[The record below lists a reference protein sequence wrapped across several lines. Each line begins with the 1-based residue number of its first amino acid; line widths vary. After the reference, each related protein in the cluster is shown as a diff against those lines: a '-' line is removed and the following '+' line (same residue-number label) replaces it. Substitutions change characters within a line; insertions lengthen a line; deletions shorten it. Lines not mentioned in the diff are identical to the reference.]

1 MLVEIAEP
9 PKLELDSDLELQ
21 RELSARAIATL
32 RERAGEEIAA
42 RIDAAFAQL
51 DANGDDHL
59 DFAEIRRVFGNE
71 SKVLMQSLDTLP
83 RDGIV
88 TLAEWRRFFARAC
101 DMPPPHADGGAA
113 DSGAALRSVLGEA
126 LERVEALIAKREAKR
141 EARRQ
146 RDERRSRASFTAA
159 AARPMSAGEEAVAAA
174 AVLAEAT
181 EQRSREV
188 LAHHLRTAL
197 LMSASE
203 PRSGDYARDGAAS
216 AGGAPPACDRR
227 DDDARDAAPAFAFDA
242 TSTDRLRLEAA
253 RRRDARLRADEGAP
267 AALHEECS

>member
-1 MLVEIAEP
+1 
-9 PKLELDSDLELQ
+9 
-21 RELSARAIATL
+21 
-32 RERAGEEIAA
+32 
-42 RIDAAFAQL
+42 
-51 DANGDDHL
+51 
-59 DFAEIRRVFGNE
+59 
-71 SKVLMQSLDTLP
+71 
-83 RDGIV
+83 
-88 TLAEWRRFFARAC
+88 
-101 DMPPPHADGGAA
+101 
-113 DSGAALRSVLGEA
+113 
-126 LERVEALIAKREAKR
+126 
-141 EARRQ
+141 
-146 RDERRSRASFTAA
+146 
-159 AARPMSAGEEAVAAA
+159 MSAGEEAVAAA

-267 AALHEECS
+267 AAPHEECS